1 MRSAGKNAAAKL
13 GLARDQDGL
22 ACAARQASRHVG
34 GTVSLCALG
43 GKKGGRCIGFSGE
56 GPAGLPPARG
66 AWAGGPAAAWR
77 GTTAGSSAALL
88 MCAVLVSH
96 QEAEAAEAAAAH
108 ARHLQAAQLRCGVA
122 PSAPRAAAIAVAV
135 EQAAAV
141 GAARPL
147 LPAARQMEGV

>member
-1 MRSAGKNAAAKL
+1 MWEALFRYVRWAERKVVVVL
-13 GLARDQDGL
+13 GSVVRGLL
-22 ACAARQASRHVG
+22 ACR
-34 GTVSLCALG
+34 
-43 GKKGGRCIGFSGE
+43 E

-122 PSAPRAAAIAVAV
+122 PSAPRAAAIAIAV

-141 GAARPL
+141 GAACPL